1 MSAASDRLSS
11 IRSPIAGSKLLT
23 ELADLVSQIATEIP
37 RITNA
42 DATRGRRGS
51 IAVSGIE
58 VAAKEVIDVV
68 TKKAIDTATKAF
80 EGWKQCQRYAATKA
94 FESWKQ
100 CQHMWAAPGNL
111 ETLQRRVAELEEK
124 LNGKHPPDVCQACG
138 ERQVRLSWS
147 APSSTKV
154 LIHQAWSCKACGFV
168 ETRYVQPIKA

>member
-1 MSAASDRLSS
+1 MWGR
-11 IRSPIAGSKLLT
+11 RTTREGIAGSKLST
-23 ELADLVSQIATEIP
+23 ELADLTSQIAAEIP
-37 RITNA
+37 QITNA
-42 DATRGRRGS
+42 DATIGKRES
-51 IAVSGIE
+51 IAVSAIE
-58 VAAKEVIDVV
+58 VAAKGVMDVV
-68 TKKAIDTATKAF
+68 TKKAIDT
-80 EGWKQCQRYAATKA
+80 ATKA

-111 ETLQRRVAELEEK
+111 EALQKRVAGLEAK

-147 APSSTKV
+147 AKV

>member
-1 MSAASDRLSS
+1 MWGR
-11 IRSPIAGSKLLT
+11 RTTREGIAGSKLST
-23 ELADLVSQIATEIP
+23 ELADLTSQIAAEIP

-42 DATRGRRGS
+42 DAIIGKRES
-51 IAVSGIE
+51 IAVSAIE
-58 VAAKEVIDVV
+58 VAAKGVMDVV
-68 TKKAIDTATKAF
+68 TKKAIDT
-80 EGWKQCQRYAATKA
+80 ATKA

-111 ETLQRRVAELEEK
+111 EALQKRVAGLEAK

>member
-1 MSAASDRLSS
+1 MWGR
-11 IRSPIAGSKLLT
+11 RTTREGIAGSKLST
-23 ELADLVSQIATEIP
+23 ELADLTSQIAAEIP

-42 DATRGRRGS
+42 DATIGKRES
-51 IAVSGIE
+51 IAVSAIE
-58 VAAKEVIDVV
+58 VAAKGVMDVV
-68 TKKAIDTATKAF
+68 TKKAIDT
-80 EGWKQCQRYAATKA
+80 ATKA

-111 ETLQRRVAELEEK
+111 EALQKRVAGLEAK

-138 ERQVRLSWS
+138 ERQVRLSCS

>member
-1 MSAASDRLSS
+1 MWGR
-11 IRSPIAGSKLLT
+11 RTTREGIAGSKLST
-23 ELADLVSQIATEIP
+23 ELADLTSQIAAEIP

-42 DATRGRRGS
+42 DATIGKMES
-51 IAVSGIE
+51 IAVSAIE
-58 VAAKEVIDVV
+58 VAAKGVMDVV
-68 TKKAIDTATKAF
+68 TKKAIDT
-80 EGWKQCQRYAATKA
+80 ATKA

-111 ETLQRRVAELEEK
+111 EALQKRVAGLEAK

-154 LIHQAWSCKACGFV
+154 LIQQAWSCKACGFV